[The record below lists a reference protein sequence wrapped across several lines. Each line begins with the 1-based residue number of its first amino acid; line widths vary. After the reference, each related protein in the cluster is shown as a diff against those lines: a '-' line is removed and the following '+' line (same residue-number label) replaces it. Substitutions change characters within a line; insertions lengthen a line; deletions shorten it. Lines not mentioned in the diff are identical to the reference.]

1 MIPKAVYD
9 SLTRGLEKNKSN
21 EMIELLT
28 NGFSSLIKSSEFKHT
43 SELQSF
49 INTLFKIQCDL
60 SIDNL
65 PLHVFIYL
73 YIIYYYIEFKVII
86 KLFIFSTNNIY
97 HSS

>member
-1 MIPKAVYD
+1 
-9 SLTRGLEKNKSN
+9 
-21 EMIELLT
+21 MIELLT